1 MLTVLQESEKHDI
14 SKKYLLCSK
23 PLRLGCKCFI
33 DKTQSSDQI
42 VEFYFAHRSF
52 LLLGKVSENSTAIK
66 KKTRMDYFS
75 MNGNDE
81 EKEGNIKGEEE
92 VHKPITIN
100 TAPEVTLIKV
110 NTSFHVTT

>member
-1 MLTVLQESEKHDI
+1 
-14 SKKYLLCSK
+14 
-23 PLRLGCKCFI
+23 
-33 DKTQSSDQI
+33 
-42 VEFYFAHRSF
+42 
-52 LLLGKVSENSTAIK
+52 
-66 KKTRMDYFS
+66 MDYFS